1 MFSSSQEAD
10 MPYDTLSPVTPDEA
24 TQRRVRKF
32 GLKRVALGAAIVAAL
47 MGSAAYG
54 YHYWTVAR
62 FLESTDDAYL
72 KADYTTVA
80 PKISGYVADVLVGD
94 NETVKAGQVL
104 ARIDDRDFRTALA
117 QAKADVAAAEA
128 EIRNLTAQIELQNS
142 LVAQAEA
149 SLAGSQAAMQFAR
162 TDAQRFHTLRQQGFA
177 SIEKDDQA
185 ATSVRQTTAAVQHD
199 QAALAATR
207 QQIEVLQT
215 QQAKAETL
223 LAHNRAVE
231 AQAELNLGYTT
242 ITAPIDGTV
251 GARSLRAGQYV
262 QAGTALMAVVPLQ
275 AVYVVA
281 NFKETQLTHVSA
293 GEPAELAIDTFP
305 GTTVKGR
312 VDSLSPASGLE
323 FALLPPDNA
332 TGNFTKIVQRI
343 PVKIVIAS
351 DDPLIGRL
359 RPGMSVVA
367 TIDTKPAP
375 ASKAVAEMVP

>member
-1 MFSSSQEAD
+1 
-10 MPYDTLSPVTPDEA
+10 MPYDLSTSASDHGAQTPA
-24 TQRRVRKF
+24 IRPRKF
-32 GLKRVALGAAIVAAL
+32 TLKRIGLGAALVAAL
-47 MGSAAYG
+47 LGSAAYG
-54 YHYWTVAR
+54 HHYWTVGR

-80 PKISGYVADVLVGD
+80 PKVSGYIGQVLVAD
-94 NETVKAGQVL
+94 NEAVKAGQVL
-104 ARIDDRDFRTALA
+104 ARIDDRDFQTALA
-117 QAKADVAAAEA
+117 QAKADVASAEA
-128 EIRNLTAQIELQNS
+128 EIRNLAAQIDLQDS

-149 SLAGSQAAMQFAR
+149 NLEASEAAVNFAK
-162 TDAQRFHTLRQQGFA
+162 TDHARFHTLRQQGFA
-177 SIEKDDQA
+177 SVERDDQA
-185 ATSVRQTTAAVQHD
+185 ETAVREKTAAVRHD
-199 QAALAATR
+199 QAALAAAR
-207 QQIEVLQT
+207 QQIDVLKT
-215 QQAKAETL
+215 EQAKAEAV

-231 AQAELNLGYTT
+231 AQAELNLSYTT

-262 QAGTALMAVVPLQ
+262 QAGTALMAVVPLNT
-275 AVYVVA
+275 VYIVA
-281 NFKETQLTHVSA
+281 NFKETQLTHVRA
-293 GEPAELAIDTFP
+293 GEPAELEIDTFP

-343 PVKIVIAS
+343 PVKIVLS
-351 DDPLIGRL
+351 PDDPLIGRL

-375 ASKAVAEMVP
+375 AAKTVAENVP

>member
-1 MFSSSQEAD
+1 
-10 MPYDTLSPVTPDEA
+10 MPYDSVSTPDRMI
-24 TQRRVRKF
+24 QRAARRIS
-32 GLKRVALGAAIVAAL
+32 LKRIGVGAALVAAL
-47 MGSAAYG
+47 MGSAGYG
-54 YHYWTVAR
+54 HHYWTVAR

-80 PKISGYVADVLVGD
+80 PKVSGYISDVLVQD
-94 NETVKAGQVL
+94 NQAVRAGQLL
-104 ARIDDRDFRTALA
+104 ARIDDRDFQTALA

-128 EIRNLTAQIELQNS
+128 EIRNLAAQIELQNS

-149 SLAGSQAAMQFAR
+149 SLASSQAAMRFAR
-162 TDAQRFHTLRQQGFA
+162 TDAARFHTLRQQGFA
-177 SIEKDDQA
+177 SVEKDDQA
-185 ATSVRQTTAAVQHD
+185 ETSVRQTTAAVQHD
-199 QAALAATR
+199 QAALAAAR
-207 QQIEVLQT
+207 QQIDVLQT
-215 QQAKAETL
+215 QRAKAETL

-231 AQAELNLGYTT
+231 AQAQLNLGYTT

-262 QAGTALMAVVPLQ
+262 QAGTALMAVVPLD

-281 NFKETQLTHVSA
+281 NFKETQLTHVRA
-293 GEPAELAIDTFP
+293 GEPARLAIDTFP
-305 GTTVKGR
+305 GAAVNGR

-343 PVKIVIAS
+343 PVKIVISAN
-351 DDPLIGRL
+351 DPLIGRL

-375 ASKAVAEMVP
+375 AATTVAENQP